1 MAEPE
6 GERVLKIGQ
15 PSYVQE
21 ESGRQ
26 SFIIIL
32 NYPVSL
38 AHLMRLTDNINI
50 IEAF

>member
-21 ESGRQ
+21 ESGRK
-26 SFIIIL
+26 SFIIL

-38 AHLMRLTDNINI
+38 AHLTQLTDNINI